1 MVVAETYL
9 LAGRWKCPTAYCA
22 NTKSNA
28 CGTGIKY
35 LYCLDVLSQAF
46 FVVANQRR
54 LAILSSSMRPID
66 LTQVYKKYKGL
77 WVALVN
83 DNEVVSADKSVRKV
97 VAEAK
102 KSNRYRKNRSTS

>member
-1 MVVAETYL
+1 
-9 LAGRWKCPTAYCA
+9 
-22 NTKSNA
+22 
-28 CGTGIKY
+28 
-35 LYCLDVLSQAF
+35 
-46 FVVANQRR
+46 
-54 LAILSSSMRPID
+54 MRPID

-102 KSNRYRKNRSTS
+102 MKNQR